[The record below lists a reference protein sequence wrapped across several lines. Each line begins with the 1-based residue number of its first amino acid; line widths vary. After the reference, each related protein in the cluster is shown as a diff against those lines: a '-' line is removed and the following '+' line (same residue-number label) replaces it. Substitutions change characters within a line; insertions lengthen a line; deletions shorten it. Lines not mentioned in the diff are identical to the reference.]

1 MCIYNVLLGWY
12 IVNVINKMNFK
23 YAKLLFLAVIF
34 SSCVGGKEESN
45 TGLKVYEIDLD
56 AELTSFFDI
65 LSDVEITVLEESE
78 NSMFGYVDKI
88 IPDGDELIIVTGGHG
103 KAIRFD
109 QDGKYISHLSE
120 RGMGPREY
128 SSITDLMVMD
138 DQVLLLDGK
147 RQRITKW
154 TKDWGYDS
162 AMRLGF
168 AAAHFTVQG
177 DGYLFNANYTLV
189 DDTVRAN
196 VIATNANFDLEIG
209 LVPFKK
215 PKSLLLGNTVV
226 FSKVGRDIHYRPGF
240 SDTVY
245 SISPEHK
252 ASPAYRFE
260 FGKYW
265 HFANGLETDNE
276 FYEFQSNLKGK
287 AEALIYFTN
296 IESDNWIFGKMTM
309 LPTYRTMGVVIDRN
323 SGKAQ
328 YLDLQIGEGLQD
340 SILPILVE
348 NERVYAAIDADD
360 LRYILSKNPEFEKT
374 IKGSQSIE
382 KALASENPMIMS
394 FKFKR

>member
-1 MCIYNVLLGWY
+1 M
-12 IVNVINKMNFK
+12 
-23 YAKLLFLAVIF
+23 FLIII
-34 SSCVGGKEESN
+34 SSCAIQKDEV
-45 TGLKVYEIDLD
+45 TIDLKVYEVDLD
-56 AELTSFFDI
+56 AELVPFSDI
-65 LSDVEITVLEESE
+65 LTDIEITVLEESE

-88 IPDGDELIIVTGGHG
+88 ILDGDELIIVTGGHG

-154 TKDWGYDS
+154 TKDWAYDS

-168 AAAHFTVQG
+168 AAAHFTSQG
-177 DGYLFNANYTLV
+177 EGYLFNANYSLV
-189 DDTVRAN
+189 ADTVHAN
-196 VIATNANFDLEIG
+196 VITANANLELEAA

-215 PKSLLLGNTVV
+215 PKSLLLGNRVV

-245 SISPEHK
+245 SITPEHK
-252 ASPAYRFE
+252 VSPAYRFE

-265 HFANGLETDNE
+265 HFANELQTDHE
-276 FYEFQSNLKGK
+276 FFEFIDNLKGK

-296 IESDNWIFGKMTM
+296 IESDNWIFGKMTLM
-309 LPTYRTMGVVIDRN
+309 PTYRTVGVVIDKN
-323 SGKAQ
+323 SGRAE
-328 YLDLQIGEGLQD
+328 YLGLQVGEGLRD

-348 NERVYAAIDADD
+348 NERVYVAIDADH
-360 LRYILSKNPEFEKT
+360 LRYILSINPQFEKA

>member
-1 MCIYNVLLGWY
+1 VKKFNLVHLKP
-12 IVNVINKMNFK
+12 VN
-23 YAKLLFLAVIF
+23 LFYLFSLIII
-34 SSCVGGKEESN
+34 SSCTVEKEE
-45 TGLKVYEIDLD
+45 TTALKVYEVDLD
-56 AELTSFFDI
+56 GERTSLFDAVK
-65 LSDVEITVLEESE
+65 DVEITVLEESE

-88 IPDGDELIIVTGGHG
+88 ILDGDELIIVTGGHG

-154 TKDWGYDS
+154 TKDWAYDS

-168 AAAHFTVQG
+168 AAAHFTSQG
-177 DGYLFNANYTLV
+177 EGYLFNANYTLV
-189 DDTVRAN
+189 ADTVHAN
-196 VIATNANFDLEIG
+196 VIATNVGFELGAG

-215 PKSLLLGNTVV
+215 PKSLLLGNRVV

-245 SISPEHK
+245 SITPELK
-252 ASPAYRFE
+252 VSPAYRFE

-265 HFANGLETDNE
+265 HFANELQTDHE
-276 FYEFQSNLKGK
+276 FFEFIDNLKGK

-296 IESDNWIFGKMTM
+296 IESENWIFGKMTL
-309 LPTYRTMGVVIDRN
+309 LPTYRTLGVVIDKK
-323 SGKAQ
+323 SGEAQ
-328 YLDLQIGEGLQD
+328 YLDLQISKGLQD

-348 NERVYAAIDADD
+348 NERVYAAIDADN
-360 LRYILSKNPEFEKT
+360 LRYMLSKNPQFEKA

-382 KALASENPMIMS
+382 KALTSENPMIMS
-394 FKFKR
+394 FKFKH

>member
-1 MCIYNVLLGWY
+1 MHLKP
-12 IVNVINKMNFK
+12 VN
-23 YAKLLFLAVIF
+23 LFYLFSLIII
-34 SSCVGGKEESN
+34 SSCTVEKEE
-45 TGLKVYEIDLD
+45 TTALKVYEVDLD
-56 AELTSFFDI
+56 GERTSLFDAVK
-65 LSDVEITVLEESE
+65 DVEITVLEESE
-78 NSMFGYVDKI
+78 NSMFGYVDQI
-88 IPDGDELIIVTGGHG
+88 IPDGDDLIVVTGGHG
-103 KAIRFD
+103 KAIRFNR
-109 QDGKYISHLSE
+109 DGEYISHLSE

-128 SSITDLMVMD
+128 PSITGLTIID

-265 HFANGLETDNE
+265 HFANELQTDHE
-276 FYEFQSNLKGK
+276 FFEFIDNLKGK
-287 AEALIYFTN
+287 AEALIYFTS

-309 LPTYRTMGVVIDRN
+309 LPTYRTLGVVIDKK
-323 SGKAQ
+323 SGEAQ

-348 NERVYAAIDADD
+348 NERVYVAIDADN
-360 LRYILSKNPEFEKT
+360 LRYILSKNPQFEKV

-394 FKFKR
+394 FNFKH

>member
-1 MCIYNVLLGWY
+1 MHLKP
-12 IVNVINKMNFK
+12 VN
-23 YAKLLFLAVIF
+23 LFYLFSLIII
-34 SSCVGGKEESN
+34 SSCTVEKEE
-45 TGLKVYEIDLD
+45 TTALKVYEVDLD
-56 AELTSFFDI
+56 GERTSLFDAVK
-65 LSDVEITVLEESE
+65 DVEITVLEESE

-88 IPDGDELIIVTGGHG
+88 ILDGDELIIVTGGHG

-154 TKDWGYDS
+154 TKDWAYDS

-168 AAAHFTVQG
+168 AAAHFTSQG
-177 DGYLFNANYTLV
+177 EGYLFNANYTLV
-189 DDTVRAN
+189 ADTVHAN
-196 VIATNANFDLEIG
+196 VIATNVGFELGAG

-215 PKSLLLGNTVV
+215 PKSLLLGNRVV

-245 SISPEHK
+245 SITPELK
-252 ASPAYRFE
+252 VSPAYRFE

-265 HFANGLETDNE
+265 HFANELQTDHE
-276 FYEFQSNLKGK
+276 FFEFIDNLKGK

-296 IESDNWIFGKMTM
+296 IESENWIFGKMTL
-309 LPTYRTMGVVIDRN
+309 LPTYRTLGVVIDKK
-323 SGKAQ
+323 SGEAQ
-328 YLDLQIGEGLQD
+328 YLDLQISKGLQD

-348 NERVYAAIDADD
+348 NERVYAAIDADN
-360 LRYILSKNPEFEKT
+360 LRYMLSKNPQFEKA

-382 KALASENPMIMS
+382 KALTSENPMIMS
-394 FKFKR
+394 FKFKH